1 MLYKGAKLGLMCK
14 KRENLFAA
22 FHRVV
27 FHGGIIALLCCG
39 FLLQG
44 CGYKT
49 KPVYLGCKIDP
60 PIKVQYMQADKKDLI
75 EKI

>member
-1 MLYKGAKLGLMCK
+1 MIAAVLRKGAKLRLTRKM
-14 KRENLFAA
+14 RENGFAT
-22 FHRVV
+22 

-49 KPVYLGCKIDP
+49 KPVYLGCSIAP
-60 PIKVQYMQADKKDLI
+60 PEVVADNKEEAKDSI
-75 EKI
+75 EKV

>member
-1 MLYKGAKLGLMCK
+1 MGLMCK

-27 FHGGIIALLCCG
+27 FHGGIITLLCCV

-60 PIKVQYMQADKKDLI
+60 PSMIQHVQADKKDLS

>member
-1 MLYKGAKLGLMCK
+1 MLYKGAKLRLTRK
-14 KRENLFAA
+14 KRENLFAT
-22 FHRVV
+22 
-27 FHGGIIALLCCG
+27 FHGSIIALLCCG
-39 FLLQG
+39 FLVQG

-60 PIKVQYMQADKKDLI
+60 PSHHAYLQTQKKDMI

>member
-1 MLYKGAKLGLMCK
+1 MLYKGAKLRHVTK
-14 KRENLFAA
+14 VRKNLFTA
-22 FHRVV
+22 FHA
-27 FHGGIIALLCCG
+27 GIIALVCCG

-60 PIKVQYMQADKKDLI
+60 PSTSQQVKSTQKDSI

>member
-1 MLYKGAKLGLMCK
+1 MLHKGAKLRLTRK
-14 KRENLFAA
+14 KREDLFAA
-22 FHRVV
+22 

-60 PIKVQYMQADKKDLI
+60 PSGTVHSPAQKRETI